1 MANFEFSEAFYV
13 PVGITLINAVTVPF
27 VAGMSIG
34 VLLQVAVIVLLGVI
48 AGYVCQR
55 RAKTRNEPEP
65 VDENPVE
72 DEYQQINNLVLGGLN
87 QNFSQAIEI
96 WKKQVEHLSVDGKRE
111 AEQLATR
118 FSNIM
123 DRLDVAMAV
132 FGNTI
137 NTKTSGGD
145 DRANPGSENINELS
159 TYAQSELTGVTSSIR
174 EVLSTK
180 NEVVELIKPLSHYT
194 ESLTEMA
201 NDINSIASQ
210 TDLLALNAAI
220 EAARA
225 GEQGR
230 GFAVVADEVRRLATN
245 ANKSG
250 QKIIHY
256 AAEINRQVHQT
267 LEQVEKQNEAEAHKI
282 EAAEKVIQSVVGR
295 YQDSEKGLTA
305 STNIIIGISKDIQS
319 EINQAL
325 VALQYQ
331 DRTSQAQENMVINMG
346 HMKSGFSAI
355 LELLES
361 DDPDKV
367 QNSNRLLDQMKDAY
381 TTSSERKIHNEISG
395 ETGTEDSSQES
406 GEVCF
411 F

>member
-1 MANFEFSEAFYV
+1 MANFEFSDAFYV
-13 PVGITLINAVTVPF
+13 PVGITLINAVTLPY

-34 VLLQVAVIVLLGVI
+34 VLLQATAIVLLGVI
-48 AGYVCQR
+48 AGYVCRQ
-55 RAKTRNEPEP
+55 RAKTRSEPGP
-65 VDENPVE
+65 ADEDPVE
-72 DEYQQINNLVLGGLN
+72 DEHRRVNNLVLGGLK
-87 QNFSQAIEI
+87 QNFSNAIEI
-96 WKKQVEHLSVDGKRE
+96 WEKQMGHLSVDGKRE

-118 FSNIM
+118 FSGII

-137 NTKTSGGD
+137 NSKVLGKDGKVDHS
-145 DRANPGSENINELS
+145 NENVTELS
-159 TYAQSELTGVTSSIR
+159 EYAQSELTGVTSSIR
-174 EVLSTK
+174 GVLSTK
-180 NEVVELIKPLSHYT
+180 NGVVELIKPLTHYT

-230 GFAVVADEVRRLATN
+230 GFAVVADEVRQLAIN

-256 AAEINRQVHQT
+256 ATEINRQVHQT
-267 LEQVEKQNEAEAHKI
+267 LEQVAKQNEEEVLKI
-282 EAAEKVIQSVVGR
+282 EAVEKVIQSVVSR
-295 YQDSEKGLTA
+295 YHDSEEGISA
-305 STNIIIGISKDIQS
+305 SANVIIGISKDIQT

-331 DRTSQAQENMVINMG
+331 DRTSQAQENMMVNMG
-346 HMKSGFSAI
+346 HMKSGFSSI
-355 LELLES
+355 LELLAS

-367 QNSNRLLDQMKDAY
+367 EGSSRLLDQMKDAY
-381 TTSSERKIHNEISG
+381 TTSAERKIHSEVSG
-395 ETGTEDSSQES
+395 ETGTEDSSQQS